1 MRKLTLI
8 LLFTTVTYIL
18 SGITIEHIDN
28 EKIIRSEDTSLNEI
42 TIVFAGDLMVHQ
54 LQLNA
59 SLDKKTNSYNFSP
72 CFSIIK
78 PYIQKADLAIANLET
93 TFSGKPYTGYPYFSS
108 PEIFLQTAIKS
119 GFDIFQIA
127 NNHIADK
134 GSEGIEQTV
143 KLLSAKTKF
152 VGSYINKQQRDSLYP
167 LIVEKK
173 GLKIALLNCTYGTEK
188 PKESYQP
195 CVVNLIDTA
204 QIHQDVITAHER
216 GARFVIM
223 TIHWGDEYTL
233 VPNEGQKM
241 LARYFAHIGIN
252 LIIGSHPHTVQDF
265 ELIAFPGSSNVPVF
279 YSLGNFISN
288 QRKENSNGGVL
299 AYVTINTKSNRISN
313 CSYLP
318 TYVHRG
324 YLQGKYQY
332 YVLPIPEYLMHKP
345 TYNIGTKADS
355 LLHIFYRNT
364 TKKLSNITVHN

>member
-8 LLFTTVTYIL
+8 LLFTAVTSIL
-18 SGITIEHIDN
+18 LGVTNKHIDN
-28 EKIIRSEDTSLNEI
+28 KIVSKYEDADSDKI

-54 LQLNA
+54 LQLDAAHN
-59 SLDKKTNSYNFSP
+59 KKTNSYDFNP

-78 PYIQKADLAIANLET
+78 PYIQSADLAIANLET

-108 PEIFLQTAIKS
+108 PETFLETTIKS

-134 GSEGIEQTV
+134 GSEGIKQTV
-143 KLLSAKTKF
+143 KLLSAKTTF
-152 VGSYINKQQRDSLYP
+152 VGSYIDKQQRDSLYP

-173 GLKIALLNCTYGTEK
+173 GLKMALLNCTYGTEN

-195 CVVNLIDTA
+195 CVVNLIDTV
-204 QIHQDVITAHER
+204 QIHQDVITARKR
-216 GARFVIM
+216 GAKFVIM

-233 VPNEGQKM
+233 AANEEQKM
-241 LARYFAHIGIN
+241 LARYFTHIGIN

-265 ELIAFPGSSNVPVF
+265 EIISLPDSSKVPVF

-288 QRKENSNGGVL
+288 QRKENSNGGIL
-299 AYVTINTKSNRISN
+299 AYVTINTKNNRILN

-318 TYVHRG
+318 TYVHRE

-332 YVLPIPEYLMHKP
+332 YILPIPEYLKHKT
-345 TYNIGTKADS
+345 TYNIGATADS

-364 TKKLSNITVHN
+364 TSKLSNISIHN